1 MIFSRTPHP
10 ACPFIAGPKIE
21 DPLLF
26 VGRRDE
32 LRLLADRM
40 SGSQPVS
47 VNVVGERRIGK
58 SSLLWQFYQT
68 WEQRV
73 DAPARFAVF
82 HAHLQKE
89 DPPSEDAFFR
99 LLAKLLL
106 ARPALRQDS
115 QLAAALAVSPF
126 TCQDFAAALDLLAG
140 RGLLPVFCL
149 DEFEML
155 LKRKE
160 QFGDYFLDHLRGLMD
175 ASRLMF
181 IVASCKPVHVYVK
194 EQKLTSNAF
203 NNAYLLRLGEFSEEE
218 ADELLLLPSPLAP
231 ALDPEERKLA
241 RKLGGRHPYQ
251 LQLAGQALFEARRAG
266 KDTAW
271 AKRQFTEQS
280 ERLKQE
286 SVWTRPL
293 PVKAIARGVVEDAE
307 KWKKAAAVLAAALG
321 WLLKLI
327 KP

>member
-1 MIFSRTPHP
+1 MNLPRTS
-10 ACPFIAGPKIE
+10 CPFIAGPKIE

-32 LRLLADRM
+32 LCSLADRM

-58 SSLLWQFYQT
+58 SSLLWQFCRT
-68 WEQRV
+68 WEQRAA
-73 DAPARFAVF
+73 APARFAVF
-82 HAHLQKE
+82 HACLQLE

-99 LLAKLLL
+99 LLTKLLL
-106 ARPALRQDS
+106 TRPALRQDS
-115 QLAAALAVSPF
+115 EVQAAFSVSPL
-126 TCQDFAAALDLLAG
+126 TCQDFAAGLDLLAG

-160 QFGDYFLDHLRGLMD
+160 QFGDCFLDHLRGLMEG
-175 ASRLMF
+175 SRLMF
-181 IVASCKPVHVYVK
+181 IVASCKPVHVHVK

-203 NNAYLLRLGEFSEEE
+203 NNAYLLRLGEFSDDE
-218 ADELLLLPSPLAP
+218 ADELLLLPDPAAP
-231 ALDPEERKLA
+231 ALDPEERRLA
-241 RKLGGRHPYQ
+241 RKWGGRHPYR

-266 KDTAW
+266 KDAAW
-271 AKRQFTEQS
+271 AKRQFAEQS
-280 ERLKQE
+280 EQLKKE

-293 PVKAIARGVVEDAE
+293 PVKAIARGAVEDAE